1 MGTQNKELPK
11 WLQRSMIE
19 QIQLQ
24 ERINRLQRFIYSDK
38 FEQLDDWFAQS
49 LMNMQLDAMN
59 TYAKAL
65 NMRIEYELPEDFDP
79 ENYQFKLT
87 AEEMF
92 GTEEDGTVRE
102 DFIDYLDREDEEGE
116 KGEKDSQKYESFF
129 FSNYTISLLN

>member
-1 MGTQNKELPK
+1 METQNKELPK

-19 QIQLQ
+19 YIQLQ

-116 KGEKDSQKYESFF
+116 KGEKDS
-129 FSNYTISLLN
+129 